1 VSSITSAAALQS
13 QDGDAPGARE
23 EEKLMRAAVLR
34 GGTVE
39 ARVVDDPVPG
49 PGQLLVRSL
58 ACGICASDLHF
69 MDHPEAGAEDD
80 SGMSTYDQDVD
91 IVMGHEYCAEV
102 VGYGPGTE
110 RRIPIGTRVSS
121 LPVLAIPGGRKIIG
135 QNPESPGGFG
145 EYFLLTEAVTRL
157 VSSEL
162 PSELVCVADAISVGW
177 STASRAQVTTSEV
190 PLVIGCGAIGLSV
203 IATLRRLGVS
213 PIAAVDFV
221 ASRRATALAM
231 GADVVVDPAEVSPYQ
246 AWREIARG
254 SAEAMKDLMAVAG
267 LPGCVVF
274 ECVGIPGVLDSIIK
288 GCERGTRI
296 FSVGGPPEGDHL
308 HTLTA
313 KRKGLNIQF
322 GGGPSM
328 AHWDEAFEAVCSGS
342 LDVTPMLGHTVG
354 LDEVSAALDAARD
367 ADGPTRIVVVP

>member
-1 VSSITSAAALQS
+1 
-13 QDGDAPGARE
+13 
-23 EEKLMRAAVLR
+23 MRAAVLR

-39 ARVVDDPVPG
+39 ARIVDDPVPG

-69 MDHPEAGAEDD
+69 MDHPEAGADDD

-110 RRIPIGTRVSS
+110 RRIPVGTRVSS
-121 LPVLAIPGGRKIIG
+121 LPVLNTPAGHRIIG

-145 EYFLLTEAVTRL
+145 ELFLLTEAITRVV
-157 VSSEL
+157 VSDL
-162 PSELVCVADAISVGW
+162 PSEIVCVADAISVGW
-177 STASRAQVTTSEV
+177 STASRAQLAVLEA
-190 PLVIGCGAIGLSV
+190 PLVVGCGAIALSA
-203 IATLRRLGVS
+203 IGRLKSVGVG
-213 PIAAVDFV
+213 PIVAADLV

-231 GADVVVDPAEVSPYQ
+231 GADVVVDPGEESPHE
-246 AWREIARG
+246 AWRNA
-254 SAEAMKDLMAVAG
+254 AG
-267 LPGCVVF
+267 PQASCVVF
-274 ECVGIPGVLDSIIK
+274 ECVGVPGVLDSIIK

-328 AHWDEAFEAVCSGS
+328 DHWDEAFRAVCSGS
-342 LDVTPMLGHTVG
+342 LDVGPMLGHTVG
-354 LDEVSAALDAARD
+354 LGGVPAALDAARD
-367 ADGPTRIVVVP
+367 ADGPARIIVVPGS

>member
-1 VSSITSAAALQS
+1 
-13 QDGDAPGARE
+13 
-23 EEKLMRAAVLR
+23 MRAAVLR
-34 GGTVE
+34 GGVVE
-39 ARVVDDPVPG
+39 ARTVADPVPG
-49 PGQLLVRSL
+49 PGQLLVKSL

-69 MDHPEAGAEDD
+69 MDHLEAGADDD

-102 VGYGPGTE
+102 VGHGPGTE
-110 RRIPIGTRVSS
+110 RRIPLGTRVSS
-121 LPVLAIPGGRKIIG
+121 LPVLATPGGRRIIG

-145 EYFLLTEAVTRL
+145 ELLLLTEAVTR
-157 VSSEL
+157 VVVSEL
-162 PSELVCVADAISVGW
+162 PSEIVCVADAISVGW
-177 STASRAQVTTSEV
+177 STASRAQVATREV

-203 IATLRRLGVS
+203 IARLRSLGVG
-213 PIAAVDFV
+213 PVVAVDFA

-231 GADVVVDPAEVSPYQ
+231 GADVVVDPAEGSPYR
-246 AWREIARG
+246 AWREVAQG
-254 SAEAMKDLMAVAG
+254 VGELMPG
-267 LPGCVVF
+267 LAGCVVF
-274 ECVGIPGVLDSIIK
+274 ECVGVPGVLDSIIK

-322 GGGPSM
+322 GGGPSTD
-328 AHWDEAFEAVCSGS
+328 HWDEAFEAVCSGA
-342 LDVTPMLGHTVG
+342 LDVRPMLGRTVG
-354 LDEVSAALDAARD
+354 LDEVPAALDAARD